1 MKTVYQNAHTRL
13 EILLEGRAGE
23 LAQQFKYLLVFQK
36 TLVQFP
42 VAT

>member
-1 MKTVYQNAHTRL
+1 MYDTRL

-23 LAQQFKYLLVFQK
+23 MAQQFKYLLVFQK

-42 VAT
+42 VPT